1 MRFNMNDKVA
11 IITDVH
17 ANLEALKSVLIDIK
31 KQNIQQIYS
40 LGDAIGLGN
49 SPSECLNLMIEN
61 NIEMI
66 AGNAEEYLI
75 LGADCFPYLKNNMER
90 YNNAIWTESQLSKEQ
105 IDVLK
110 KIPHTIELNINNK
123 KVALCHFPID
133 VRYDY
138 AGVWKYEGKNAQYF
152 FDTNTSNDIRFSLPK
167 TPPIISADNDPLFGG
182 KTINNYDVIIYGH
195 YHFYRY
201 HKMKNIEF
209 YSLNG
214 TGVAINNKSIYYVL
228 ETIDGKLNI
237 SEKSVNYDFGTLYQ
251 ELDNTDYPNKKTFE
265 KYIRKI

>member
-1 MRFNMNDKVA
+1 
-11 IITDVH
+11 
-17 ANLEALKSVLIDIK
+17 
-31 KQNIQQIYS
+31 
-40 LGDAIGLGN
+40 
-49 SPSECLNLMIEN
+49 
-61 NIEMI
+61 
-66 AGNAEEYLI
+66 
-75 LGADCFPYLKNNMER
+75 MER
-90 YNNAIWTESQLSKEQ
+90 YNNAIWTESQLNKEQ
-105 IDVLK
+105 IDILK

-138 AGVWKYEGKNAQYF
+138 AGVWKYEGKNVQYF

-214 TGVAINNKSIYYVL
+214 TGVAVNNNSIYYVL
-228 ETIDGKLNI
+228 ETIDGRLNI
-237 SEKSVNYDFGTLYQ
+237 SEKSVNYDFERLYQ